1 MFFVYIIVRNVV
13 AGDEPIGVPI
23 PAPVAIDAAPILNG
37 NTIVVMLVFFS
48 VMLTIMYFEVLLTMF
63 LSM

>member
-1 MFFVYIIVRNVV
+1 MFFVYIIVPNVV

-23 PAPVAIDAAPILNG
+23 PAPVAIEAAPILNG
-37 NTIVVMLVFFS
+37 NTIVLTLFFS